1 MIAGLLSMIGH
12 EEREAGF
19 RSVLRERHPE
29 CRVLEVLESHEQGER
44 AGDLVFDALKRNPG
58 VRGIYNAS
66 AGARTVV
73 DAMRAIGRQDEIVF
87 ITHELTEDRR
97 LLLRDGLI
105 DAIIDQNPEFEVRT
119 AVEAMAR
126 HFGRIDTATV
136 STVTPIHIHMIEN
149 C

>member
-19 RSVLRERHPE
+19 RSVLRERYPE
-29 CRVLEVLESHEQGER
+29 CRVLEVLESQEQSER
-44 AGDLVFDALKRNPG
+44 AGDLVFDALKRNPS

-73 DAMRAIGRQDEIVF
+73 DAMRATGRQSEIVF

-97 LLLRDGLI
+97 VLLRDGLI
-105 DAIIDQNPEFEVRT
+105 DAIIDQNPEVEVRT
-119 AVEAMAR
+119 AIEAMAQ
-126 HFGRIDTATV
+126 HFGRVEAATM
-136 STVTPIHIHMIEN
+136 STITPIYIHMIEN